1 MKRWIVLGSALTALL
16 LALFSWALYFLFW
29 TPGGVHW
36 LLGKVPQYSPLKIQ
50 VDKVTGRIAGDL
62 EMEGLQVWWAGGLL
76 NIQRLQ
82 TSLQPQHL
90 LRGKIL
96 FEKILVKKIS
106 LEEKQVKPE
115 PLDLTLPRVT
125 GFLSRLDLEIRSL
138 LLEEIRYRINDDPPW
153 VINKMSGRLAW
164 NQGTLAVNPLEVGLD
179 QGHLKGALGLGLAVP
194 SLGLDVLFYPD
205 TPLLG
210 TDHLHLQALLKEGR
224 SPNQLAGPL
233 TVTRRSGSADRMVF
247 RSDLGIAPHQI
258 TLRNISFLEKG
269 RKGTVGGQGNLL
281 FEAAGPQFRTDLK
294 LTDVDLSPELKI
306 PASLTGDLHWE
317 GTPSRYD
324 GRFDLKNNALT
335 WQAFRLAGSF
345 QGNDSGV
352 EVALDQGDWLQGA
365 FNGRVGLTWGK
376 AFALRADLA
385 GRQIRP
391 EGLHAGWPGIINL
404 DLKGGLLWSEAGLI
418 LENLDLR
425 LLESQL
431 RGKPLKGGVL
441 ADWGDDHLSIKKASL
456 QGRGFNLTADG
467 VLDER
472 LEFEA
477 RVADLSALL
486 PDGQGTGSAKGWVR
500 WRNRKLGGQI
510 LFQGRDLSWK
520 NVKGGTVDLEADY
533 DQEKKDTAI
542 DLKAQIKKGTY
553 DSFPVDFLNLQVQG
567 TLARQ
572 GITFSALTPQGTV
585 QAGLKGAYDQK
596 RWQGTLA
603 TLSGEIPRGKAFR
616 LQSPADLV
624 ISPDRFQLS
633 SLVLTGEGEER
644 LTFDG
649 GLGLK
654 PLSGSI
660 RVEWQRLNLART
672 RPWLEKLKPEGW
684 TAGSLQARFPG
695 DDRMELRLQNEMT
708 GKFQAQGQTVSVK
721 RSGFNLTWDNGGL
734 RSSWEIKLSEG
745 GTFSGQAASTDKAR
759 LAFPS
764 QGTFLSSM
772 EGFDLETWQT
782 LLPAGLSARG
792 RVGGRLQ
799 GQWSEGRRWKLA
811 GNLKATGG
819 SLAWKKNGA
828 EFQARLSRA
837 DLGISWQ
844 DDSLRGNLALELEN
858 HGQASGDFSLPLSP
872 RFPLKLRPSG
882 PVQAHL
888 SGKFQ
893 ERGLVTALFP
903 QAVRASSGK
912 MQWDLTAQGTWEKP
926 VLGGNFELSEAG
938 ADLPA
943 LGLRLKDI
951 SLQGTFSEDRIRI
964 DSLVISSGPGTV
976 NGQATFRLKDR
987 KITGVEGRLTG
998 KNFQFVNRPD
1008 FQALGSPDL
1017 NFRGAPDQ
1025 LQRVGGRLQGQW
1037 SEGRRWKLAG
1047 NLKATGGSLAW
1058 KKNGAEFQARLSRA
1072 DLGISWQDDSLRGNL
1087 ALELENHGQASGD
1100 FSLPLS
1106 PRFPLKL
1113 RPSGPVQA
1121 HLSGKFQERG
1131 LVTALFPQA
1140 VRASSGKMQWD
1151 LTAQGTWEKPV
1162 LGGTLE
1168 LSEAGADLPAL
1179 GLRLKDISLQ
1189 GTFSE
1194 DRIRIDSLV
1203 ISSGPGTVNGQA
1215 TFRLKDRKITGV
1227 EGKLTGKNFR
1237 FVNRPDIQALGSPD
1251 LTFRGA
1257 LNQLQLGGR
1266 IEIPEAL
1273 ITGGSGQ
1280 EVKKTSPDVVIL
1292 DAPQTQTAARA
1303 FPIQGEIT
1311 LVLGEKVRMKVD
1323 GFNTL
1328 LRGNVGVVLKNS
1340 KDLKA
1345 EGEIRTEQGYYL
1357 VQGSR
1362 LEITRGRLIFK
1373 GPPDNPWLDI
1383 LALRTIRG
1391 TQRVAD
1397 WVDEVKAGV
1406 MVTGTV
1412 RTPLVRLYSQPTM
1425 PDSDILSYIL
1435 FGKPMGRGT
1444 DRTDLAILGKAA
1456 RVLVGERAET
1466 SLISRLNLDS
1476 LDIQSSG
1483 GDVSRS
1489 IVTVGRYLG
1498 PRLYL
1503 GLGGSLFSNTYQ
1515 IILRYALT
1523 PRLEVETKGGTQS
1536 GGGIFFKVDFE

>member
-1 MKRWIVLGSALTALL
+1 MKRWLFTGFLLLGLL
-16 LALFSWALYFLFW
+16 LALLSWAVYFLFW
-29 TPGGVHW
+29 TPGGAQW
-36 LLGKVPQYSPLKIQ
+36 LLGKVPQYSSVKFRAE
-50 VDKVTGRIAGDL
+50 KVTGRLAGDL
-62 EMEGLQVWWAGGLL
+62 LLEDVQAWWDGGRLE
-76 NIQRLQ
+76 IQSLQ
-82 TSLQPQHL
+82 TSLNPLHL
-90 LRGKIL
+90 LQGKFL
-96 FEKILVKKIS
+96 FEKIIVKQIS
-106 LEEKQVKPE
+106 LEEKQAKPE

-125 GFLSRLDLEIRSL
+125 GFLGRLDLEIRSL
-138 LLEEIRYRINDDPPW
+138 LLEDIRYRINDDPPW
-153 VINKMSGRLAW
+153 VIHKLSGRLAW
-164 NQGTLAVNPLEVGLD
+164 NQGTLAVNPLELELVPGR
-179 QGHLKGALGLGLAVP
+179 LKGALGLGLAVP

-404 DLKGGLLWSEAGLI
+404 DLKADLLWSEAGLI

-708 GKFQAQGQTVSVK
+708 GKFQAERQTVSVK

-811 GNLKATGG
+811 GNLKATG
-819 SLAWKKNGA
+819 S
-828 EFQARLSRA
+828 
-837 DLGISWQ
+837 
-844 DDSLRGNLALELEN
+844 
-858 HGQASGDFSLPLSP
+858 
-872 RFPLKLRPSG
+872 
-882 PVQAHL
+882 
-888 SGKFQ
+888 
-893 ERGLVTALFP
+893 
-903 QAVRASSGK
+903 
-912 MQWDLTAQGTWEKP
+912 
-926 VLGGNFELSEAG
+926 
-938 ADLPA
+938 
-943 LGLRLKDI
+943 
-951 SLQGTFSEDRIRI
+951 
-964 DSLVISSGPGTV
+964 
-976 NGQATFRLKDR
+976 
-987 KITGVEGRLTG
+987 
-998 KNFQFVNRPD
+998 
-1008 FQALGSPDL
+1008 
-1017 NFRGAPDQ
+1017 
-1025 LQRVGGRLQGQW
+1025 
-1037 SEGRRWKLAG
+1037 
-1047 NLKATGGSLAW
+1047 SLAW

-1179 GLRLKDISLQ
+1179 GLRLKDIALQ

-1227 EGKLTGKNFR
+1227 EGRLTGKNFL
-1237 FVNRPDIQALGSPD
+1237 FVNRPDIQALGNPD

-1257 LNQLQLGGR
+1257 LNQLRLGGR

-1456 RVLVGERAET
+1456 RVLLGKKTEN
-1466 SLISRLNLDS
+1466 SLLSRLDLDT

-1489 IVTVGRYLG
+1489 LVTVGKYLN

-1503 GLGGSLFSNTYQ
+1503 GLGGSLFSNTFQ
-1515 IILRYALT
+1515 LILRYSLT
-1523 PRLEVETKGGTQS
+1523 PNLEIETRGGTQS
-1536 GGGIFFKVDFE
+1536 GGGIFYKVDFE